1 MNTSNLAVVGPSE
14 PVPAPTIHI
23 LINRAMSE
31 GNIDVAE
38 RLLSMAARRAFNK
51 AVAAAKAKIPVIVK
65 TADGHHGKY
74 ADFASIA
81 RVVDPIIGELGLGY
95 RFRTTQ
101 TDAKIAVTCVL
112 FHDEGHSE
120 ENTLCGPADSATNK
134 NALQAIGST
143 LSYLQRYSLVQALG
157 LAAGKDDDGNGGGAR
172 LDRSITTGAT
182 GFPGDRITGDQLAEI
197 LALCKKVNADPIKV
211 CGAMRPPVESLSQ
224 LNAMQ
229 FQKAMAK
236 LETMKASA

>member
-51 AVAAAKAKIPVIVK
+51 AVAAAKAKIPVIIK

-81 RVVDPIIGELGLGY
+81 RVVDPVIGELGLGY

-101 TDAKIAVTCVL
+101 IDAKIAVTCVL

-120 ENTLCGPADSATNK
+120 ENTLCGPADSTTNK
-134 NALQAIGST
+134 NPLQAIGST
-143 LSYLQRYSLVQALG
+143 LTYLQRYTLVQALG
-157 LAAGKDDDGNGGGAR
+157 LAASKDDDGNGAGN
-172 LDRSITTGAT
+172 
-182 GFPGDRITGDQLAEI
+182 FPGDVEYDPPPGSITAEQVIYLRSALKQSGATERAFLQWAKQKRIEDIPAEHYQSCMDGI
-197 LALCKKVNADPIKV
+197 ASF
-211 CGAMRPPVESLSQ
+211 R
-224 LNAMQ
+224 
-229 FQKAMAK
+229 KAGK
-236 LETMKASA
+236 